1 MRGFCMYRIFVAV
14 LLSALLITGC
24 SKAENSQDN
33 PALTVSAAASLADVL
48 KPLTDQFTQE
58 TSIPVHLNF
67 ASSGTLEK
75 QIEAGASAD
84 LFFSASENYTN
95 QLIDKGLADK
105 KWVKPLVSNKLVLI
119 VPKDRDDI
127 HSIDD
132 LAAAKV
138 IAIGTPELVPA
149 GEYAK
154 EALTSLHLWGAL
166 EAKMVYGKDVR
177 QVLSY
182 VETGNA
188 DAGLVYLSDAET
200 STKVKTVQVLPDA
213 SHQPILYPCAIIK
226 NSDHQNEAEK
236 LFHYLQSKAAMQL
249 FKKYG
254 FEPLVKE

>member
-1 MRGFCMYRIFVAV
+1 MYRIFVAV

-33 PALTVSAAASLADVL
+33 HALTVSAAASLADVL
-48 KPLTDQFTQE
+48 EPLTDQFTQE
-58 TSIPVHLNF
+58 TGIPVHLNF

-84 LFFSASENYTN
+84 LFFSAAENYTN

-119 VPKDRDDI
+119 VPKNSDEI

-132 LAAAKV
+132 LAMAKV

-213 SHQPILYPCAIIK
+213 SHQLILYPCAIIK
-226 NSDHQNEAEK
+226 NSDHQKEAKK
-236 LFHYLQSKAAMQL
+236 LFHYLQSKTAMQL